1 MTKDF
6 YRSLDRP
13 INIFG
18 LKGEWVRYFF
28 YLAGASLVLAFLVGS
43 VSGVGMGFAV
53 FLVGGIGSFFA
64 CLIFQGRLPS
74 RCIAKAR
81 IRSKMRLRVVRRES
95 LAKILLG
102 DPREKTIVYHDVLK

>member
-81 IRSKMRLRVVRRES
+81 IRSKMRRES

-102 DPREKTIVYHDVLK
+102 DPREKTMVYHDVLK